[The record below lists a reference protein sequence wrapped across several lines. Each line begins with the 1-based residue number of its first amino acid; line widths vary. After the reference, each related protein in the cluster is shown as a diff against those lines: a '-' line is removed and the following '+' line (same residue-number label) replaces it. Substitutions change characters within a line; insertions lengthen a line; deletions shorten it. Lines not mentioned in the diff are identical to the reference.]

1 MTQSRR
7 LKRTAMRINDA
18 KYIALFLAAFC
29 FTAAQSDDVGEERIR
44 LNVKAKI
51 ESPRKH
57 ASQSTTIISTLG
69 QDDLKYVDYDPYRMS
84 LLVTDKRSSEFS
96 MELTIFDHI
105 GTARDSLTLL
115 ATLEKEGSFEFTF
128 DDVAITGTVRIVEV
142 IQPRVDKK

>member
-1 MTQSRR
+1 
-7 LKRTAMRINDA
+7 MRINDA
-18 KYIALFLAAFC
+18 KYIALFLATFC
-29 FTAAQSDDVGEERIR
+29 FTAAQSDDVGVERIR

-69 QDDLKYVDYDPYRMS
+69 QDDLKFVDYDPYRMS

-115 ATLEKEGSFEFTF
+115 ASLEKKGSFEFSF
-128 DDVAITGTVRIVEV
+128 DDVAIAGTVRIVQV